1 MPLDEE
7 TVHERPEFM
16 LVMLTQLL
24 WTLEFELIAISEGSW
39 SLSFPFCGIWSWVV
53 NENVNTDCMY
63 VYVVSVVT
71 VAEKKD
77 AGVTENSFVVI
88 VIESTRYSVPE
99 TTS

>member
-1 MPLDEE
+1 M
-7 TVHERPEFM
+7 
-16 LVMLTQLL
+16 
-24 WTLEFELIAISEGSW
+24 
-39 SLSFPFCGIWSWVV
+39 